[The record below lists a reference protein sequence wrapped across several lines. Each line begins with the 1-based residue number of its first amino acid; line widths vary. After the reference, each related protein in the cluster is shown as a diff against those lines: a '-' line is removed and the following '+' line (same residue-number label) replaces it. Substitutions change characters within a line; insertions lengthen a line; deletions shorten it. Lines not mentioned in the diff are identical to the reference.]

1 MFIKEK
7 LKDKSG
13 ILLPLAIVLML
24 MSTAMLAYAGSFIG
38 DRLSLNRDKGLVSI
52 AQREAENALVYGV
65 YGSNTQKADGGHK
78 CGNDDWYSTLYEITN
93 EDGGVKSTA
102 QGYTVKR
109 YIKFANNS
117 AIDTP
122 KDATL
127 QGIARIYNTE
137 NVLMAEKVVE
147 MHVNLLYYGGTKD
160 ADNPCSADAVEMF
173 KETWR
178 TVR

>member
-1 MFIKEK
+1 M
-7 LKDKSG
+7 
-13 ILLPLAIVLML
+13 
-24 MSTAMLAYAGSFIG
+24 
-38 DRLSLNRDKGLVSI
+38 
-52 AQREAENALVYGV
+52 
-65 YGSNTQKADGGHK
+65 
-78 CGNDDWYSTLYEITN
+78 
-93 EDGGVKSTA
+93 
-102 QGYTVKR
+102 KR